1 MGAVFSSSSSSGSKP
16 ANKKVQVTSVDR
28 TILDL
33 KNSRDRLQRY
43 RTKLETDLDRLV
55 VQAKAAKLHGRNETA
70 LGLLR
75 LRKFKRDQL
84 QNCEDQLLNVM
95 QLVETIGS
103 RQNDAQ
109 MLAAMKNGKDALKL
123 LHEETTVDDIL
134 NLMEAIQEE
143 HEVEQE
149 VSDILQNVPKLS
161 ADAEYAVEQEL
172 AALEES
178 MLPSLPVAPDTK
190 LPEIKTSEVATTA
203 ATTAAVAAAKKPAR
217 VAVPG

>member
-1 MGAVFSSSSSSGSKP
+1 
-16 ANKKVQVTSVDR
+16 
-28 TILDL
+28 
-33 KNSRDRLQRY
+33 
-43 RTKLETDLDRLV
+43 
-55 VQAKAAKLHGRNETA
+55 
-70 LGLLR
+70 
-75 LRKFKRDQL
+75 
-84 QNCEDQLLNVM
+84 
-95 QLVETIGS
+95 
-103 RQNDAQ
+103 

-161 ADAEYAVEQEL
+161 ADAEMAVEQEL

-190 LPEIKTSEVATTA
+190 LPEIKTTAEVTTTA
-203 ATTAAVAAAKKPAR
+203 ATTTAVAAKKPAR